1 VTLTILKAKCFP
13 NMGKRVV
20 NLPLFAQGRGD
31 RLIYCLGDGQLEQVS
46 LFTVGERDGGLTFLK
61 NR

>member
-1 VTLTILKAKCFP
+1 MPEAKCFP
-13 NMGKRVV
+13 NMGKRGA

-31 RLIYCLGDGQLEQVS
+31 LLQNGQLEQVG
-46 LFTVGERDGGLTFLK
+46 LLAVRERNRSLTFFE